1 MEPDI
6 IPLHS
11 SSLPLMDD
19 DGDGEVASEEDEF
32 KDFSVGMP
40 CSSLNFADATESP
53 SSFRPPSP
61 TSEPAT
67 HQPSC
72 SSKCAGEQSQPTSK
86 VKLESGKAQTDV
98 GQQDSNAE
106 PYLHL
111 TNGFAE
117 SEHNSGAHTSSV
129 AGGRSP
135 VEEMGFADFTVFTKQ
150 MGHPWCCGFSP
161 MANAEQKDA
170 RVRGT
175 NSSFSE
181 QMHESGEDCIM
192 ESEPRSHCAH
202 KEKQN
207 ICTEIRD
214 SEKRDKALVQPSQVH
229 HQPQEAAGN
238 LNFPSEEKELDKP
251 WDSQRERRNSFN
263 SPQTSEVQDDGDAE
277 EIFQTCSMYE
287 PMSEDL
293 ASFSDDLSFEV
304 ASADLEPN
312 VSSLASQDDQTDW
325 DQFDE
330 EDEDLGNCRRSDSF
344 GNSNVTNLNQ
354 IESERGVHHCEYP
367 TQENSATSK
376 QSQSGTNLQDRFAD
390 FTDSSFEHH
399 RPQEDLQKADAGVQI
414 LGNLPLSDSFADFC
428 SAPTQEDEEVSW
440 AEFSDQSAEDGK
452 SWRQFRVPVS
462 SQQTDVDDEEKNK
475 QDRVEGTRRN
485 SSQEILQAS
494 FPKVVVPAVEDE
506 KELIGLSALLQ
517 AEHLSEGGEEVP
529 VTSSAQ
535 WIQQEMLRPHQDV
548 HSAVGL
554 QFQWGGSH
562 TNRTL
567 LSCLGVDTRNVVFTG
582 RNKQFVTVPAFA
594 SSLGMLEPTKD
605 AVPAACSSE
614 RTAVTAQAPPG
625 PRDIPGPSTHSAQ
638 EELPSSQ
645 LDWSGRGLSSSQ
657 DDCCALNLDYFGPE
671 DDSRSSSF
679 TQSQNP
685 TPGIDPEL
693 YELTISKLE
702 INTNSSHPEDTLNR
716 LMSSAEKTSISVRKF
731 LPSEELSEELRSEEA
746 SRVIAVLPNLSFMK
760 AKVLM
765 FPSILLPKA
774 RCSPK

>member
-1 MEPDI
+1 MEPNI

-32 KDFSVGMP
+32 KDFSVGMS

-72 SSKCAGEQSQPTSK
+72 SSNCAGEQSQPTSE
-86 VKLESGKAQTDV
+86 VKLES
-98 GQQDSNAE
+98 
-106 PYLHL
+106 
-111 TNGFAE
+111 
-117 SEHNSGAHTSSV
+117 
-129 AGGRSP
+129 GGRSP
-135 VEEMGFADFTVFTKQ
+135 VEETEFADFTVFTKQ
-150 MGHPWCCGFSP
+150 TGHPWCCGFSP
-161 MANAEQKDA
+161 LANTEQEDA
-170 RVRGT
+170 RVKGT
-175 NSSFSE
+175 NSTFSE
-181 QMHESGEDCIM
+181 QIHESGEDFIM
-192 ESEPRSHCAH
+192 ESEPRYHCAH

-207 ICTEIRD
+207 ICTEIR
-214 SEKRDKALVQPSQVH
+214 EKRDAALVQPSQVH
-229 HQPQEAAGN
+229 HQPQEATGN
-238 LNFPSEEKELDKP
+238 WSFPSEEEELDKP

-263 SPQTSEVQDDGDAE
+263 SLQTSEVQDDGDAE
-277 EIFQTCSMYE
+277 EIFQTCSMHE

-330 EDEDLGNCRRSDSF
+330 DEDLGNCRHSDSF

-354 IESERGVHHCEYP
+354 TESDRDIHHYEYP

-399 RPQEDLQKADAGVQI
+399 RPQEDLQTADAGVQI

-428 SAPTQEDEEVSW
+428 SAPTQEDEEGSW
-440 AEFSDQSAEDGK
+440 VEFNDQSAEDGR
-452 SWRQFRVPVS
+452 SWRQFRAPVS
-462 SQQTDVDDEEKNK
+462 SLQTDVDDEEKNK

-485 SSQEILQAS
+485 SSQDSLPCRVQEILQAS

-506 KELIGLSALLQ
+506 KELVGLSALLQ
-517 AEHLSEGGEEVP
+517 AEHLSESGEEVP
-529 VTSSAQ
+529 VPSSAQ
-535 WIQQEMLRPHQDV
+535 RIQQEILRPHQDV
-548 HSAVGL
+548 HNAVGL

-582 RNKQFVTVPAFA
+582 RNKQSVTVPAFA

-605 AVPAACSSE
+605 AVPAACSSGS
-614 RTAVTAQAPPG
+614 TAVTAQAPPG

-657 DDCCALNLDYFGPE
+657 DG
-671 DDSRSSSF
+671 
-679 TQSQNP
+679 
-685 TPGIDPEL
+685 
-693 YELTISKLE
+693 
-702 INTNSSHPEDTLNR
+702 
-716 LMSSAEKTSISVRKF
+716 TSPRRAPHFWGRK
-731 LPSEELSEELRSEEA
+731 
-746 SRVIAVLPNLSFMK
+746 
-760 AKVLM
+760 
-765 FPSILLPKA
+765 
-774 RCSPK
+774 

>member
-1 MEPDI
+1 MEPNI

-32 KDFSVGMP
+32 KDFSVGMS
-40 CSSLNFADATESP
+40 CSPLNFADATESP

-72 SSKCAGEQSQPTSK
+72 SSNGAGEQSQPTSE
-86 VKLESGKAQTDV
+86 VKLESGKAQMDV
-98 GQQDSNAE
+98 GQEDYNAE
-106 PYLHL
+106 PSLHL

-129 AGGRSP
+129 GGRSP
-135 VEEMGFADFTVFTKQ
+135 VEETGFADFTVFTKQ
-150 MGHPWCCGFSP
+150 AGHPWCCGFSP
-161 MANAEQKDA
+161 LANAEQEDA
-170 RVRGT
+170 RVKGT
-175 NSSFSE
+175 NSTFSE
-181 QMHESGEDCIM
+181 QIHESGEDFIM
-192 ESEPRSHCAH
+192 ESEPRYHCAH

-207 ICTEIRD
+207 ISTEIR
-214 SEKRDKALVQPSQVH
+214 EKRDAALVQPSQVH

-238 LNFPSEEKELDKP
+238 WSFPSEEEELDKP

-263 SPQTSEVQDDGDAE
+263 SLQTSEVQDDGDAE
-277 EIFQTCSMYE
+277 EIFQTCSMHE

-330 EDEDLGNCRRSDSF
+330 DEDLGNCRHSDSF

-354 IESERGVHHCEYP
+354 TESDRDIHHYEYP

-399 RPQEDLQKADAGVQI
+399 RPQEDRQTADAGVQI

-428 SAPTQEDEEVSW
+428 SAPTQEDEEGSW
-440 AEFSDQSAEDGK
+440 AEFNDQSAEDGR
-452 SWRQFRVPVS
+452 SWRQFRAPVS
-462 SQQTDVDDEEKNK
+462 SLQTDVDDEEKNK

-485 SSQEILQAS
+485 SSQDSLPCRVQEILQAS

-506 KELIGLSALLQ
+506 NELVGLSALLQ
-517 AEHLSEGGEEVP
+517 AEHLSESGEEVP
-529 VTSSAQ
+529 VPSSAQ
-535 WIQQEMLRPHQDV
+535 RIQQEILRPHQDV
-548 HSAVGL
+548 HNAVGL

-582 RNKQFVTVPAFA
+582 RNKQSVTVPAFA

-605 AVPAACSSE
+605 AVSAACSS
-614 RTAVTAQAPPG
+614 RSTAVTAQAPPG

-657 DDCCALNLDYFGPE
+657 D
-671 DDSRSSSF
+671 
-679 TQSQNP
+679 
-685 TPGIDPEL
+685 EL
-693 YELTISKLE
+693 FDET
-702 INTNSSHPEDTLNR
+702 TNKKTKGQVGKSHL
-716 LMSSAEKTSISVRKF
+716 V
-731 LPSEELSEELRSEEA
+731 LS
-746 SRVIAVLPNLSFMK
+746 
-760 AKVLM
+760 
-765 FPSILLPKA
+765 
-774 RCSPK
+774 

>member
-1 MEPDI
+1 MEPNI

-32 KDFSVGMP
+32 KDFSVGMS

-72 SSKCAGEQSQPTSK
+72 SSNC
-86 VKLESGKAQTDV
+86 
-98 GQQDSNAE
+98 
-106 PYLHL
+106 
-111 TNGFAE
+111 
-117 SEHNSGAHTSSV
+117 

-135 VEEMGFADFTVFTKQ
+135 VEETEFADFTVFTKQ
-150 MGHPWCCGFSP
+150 TGHPWCCGFSP
-161 MANAEQKDA
+161 LANTEQEDA
-170 RVRGT
+170 RVKGT
-175 NSSFSE
+175 NSTFSE
-181 QMHESGEDCIM
+181 QIHESGEDFIM
-192 ESEPRSHCAH
+192 ESEPRYHCAH

-207 ICTEIRD
+207 ICTEIR
-214 SEKRDKALVQPSQVH
+214 EKRDAALVQPSQVH
-229 HQPQEAAGN
+229 HQPQEATGN
-238 LNFPSEEKELDKP
+238 WSFPSEEEELDKP

-263 SPQTSEVQDDGDAE
+263 SLQTSEVQDDGDAE
-277 EIFQTCSMYE
+277 EIFQTCSMHE

-330 EDEDLGNCRRSDSF
+330 DEDLGNCRHSDSF

-354 IESERGVHHCEYP
+354 TESDRDIHHYEYP

-399 RPQEDLQKADAGVQI
+399 RPQEDLQTADAGVQI

-428 SAPTQEDEEVSW
+428 SAPTQEDEEGSW
-440 AEFSDQSAEDGK
+440 VEFNDQSAEDGR
-452 SWRQFRVPVS
+452 SWRQFRAPVS
-462 SQQTDVDDEEKNK
+462 SLQTDVDDEEKNK

-485 SSQEILQAS
+485 SSQDSLPCRVQEILQAS

-506 KELIGLSALLQ
+506 KELVGLSALLQ
-517 AEHLSEGGEEVP
+517 AEHLSESGEEVP
-529 VTSSAQ
+529 VPSSAQ
-535 WIQQEMLRPHQDV
+535 RIQQEILRPHQDV
-548 HSAVGL
+548 HNAVGL

-582 RNKQFVTVPAFA
+582 RNKQSVTVPAFA

-605 AVPAACSSE
+605 AVPAACSSGS
-614 RTAVTAQAPPG
+614 TAVTAQAPPG

-657 DDCCALNLDYFGPE
+657 DDCSALSLDYFGPE
-671 DDSRSSSF
+671 DESRSSSS
-679 TQSQNP
+679 TQSQSP
-685 TPGIDPEL
+685 PPGIDPEL

-702 INTNSSHPEDTLNR
+702 INTNSSHLEDTLNR

-731 LPSEELSEELRSEEA
+731 LPSEELSEEA
-746 SRVIAVLPNLSFMK
+746 SRVIAVLPNLSFMQ

-765 FPSILLPKA
+765 FPSVLLPKA
-774 RCSPK
+774 CTSPK